1 VADGAAP
8 VLGSLHGRRRALLW
22 KEGLG
27 KWMEWR
33 TRTVSPAAVLDLIGW
48 KQRQSAGEEPSGG
61 KSEGESERE

>member
-1 VADGAAP
+1 
-8 VLGSLHGRRRALLW
+8 LLW